1 MAHNSQQ
8 PKEIAKVLGCD
19 QHMLDRG
26 VGAAV
31 KVHRVG
37 AERRLRSFSHIF
49 PHRIEELTLKWAA
62 SVPCQ

>member
-1 MAHNSQQ
+1 MAHSQQ

-19 QHMLDRG
+19 QHILDRG